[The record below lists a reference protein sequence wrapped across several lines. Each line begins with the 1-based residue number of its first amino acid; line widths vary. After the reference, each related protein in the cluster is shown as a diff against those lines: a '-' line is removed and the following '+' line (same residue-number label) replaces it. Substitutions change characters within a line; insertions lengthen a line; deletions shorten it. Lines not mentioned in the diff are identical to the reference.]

1 MKVAN
6 PEAVVTL
13 VIKVAFPIFV
23 ITFCNESDLS
33 PCLLSS
39 CWYLL
44 IKKIQLGI
52 PITIMR
58 GGMIA
63 VKTVNS

>member
-1 MKVAN
+1 MLSDATTPNSFSNLLLVAMKVAN
-6 PEAVVTL
+6 PDAVVTL

-39 CWYLL
+39 C
-44 IKKIQLGI
+44 
-52 PITIMR
+52 
-58 GGMIA
+58 
-63 VKTVNS
+63 